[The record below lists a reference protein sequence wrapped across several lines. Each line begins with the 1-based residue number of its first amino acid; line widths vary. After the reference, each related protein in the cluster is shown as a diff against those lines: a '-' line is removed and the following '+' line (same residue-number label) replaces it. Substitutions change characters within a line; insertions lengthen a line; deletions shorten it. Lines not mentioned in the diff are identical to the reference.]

1 MRCRN
6 IYIIYIYIHIHI
18 TGNCTKI
25 HMSIFGDL
33 QSSPARQQAI
43 EATTP
48 GLSLNCAGP
57 LVLFRKHTFVNPD
70 RVIFPE
76 TRHGKETFGKWMNTW
91 MKEFGG
97 MCIYIII
104 YMYMYMY
111 NDIIIYG

>member
-1 MRCRN
+1 
-6 IYIIYIYIHIHI
+6 
-18 TGNCTKI
+18 
-25 HMSIFGDL
+25 MSIFGDL

-76 TRHGKETFGKWMNTW
+76 TRMEFGKVWEVDEHLDARIW
-91 MKEFGG
+91 WH
-97 MCIYIII
+97 IYIII
-104 YMYMYMY
+104 YICICICIM
-111 NDIIIYG
+111 I

>member
-1 MRCRN
+1 MHYFQKEHAMMHYIYMRCCN
-6 IYIIYIYIHIHI
+6 IYILI

-48 GLSLNCAGP
+48 GLSLNRAGP

-76 TRHGKETFGKWMNTW
+76 TRMEFGKETGKWMNTW

-97 MCIYIII
+97 MYIYI
-104 YMYMYMY
+104 
-111 NDIIIYG
+111 